1 LENNKK
7 KGSQPM
13 DLLKKFCV
21 PCEGQAL
28 PLAEEELESYLGHID
43 NWKLDTSNQFISK
56 KFTFKNYQ
64 DALQCVLVISEI
76 AEEENHHPDI
86 QFGWGYCEVALTTHS
101 ICGLHPNDFIVA
113 AKIDKAVQ
121 T

>member
-1 LENNKK
+1 
-7 KGSQPM
+7 
-13 DLLKKFCV
+13 
-21 PCEGQAL
+21 
-28 PLAEEELESYLGHID
+28 
-43 NWKLDTSNQFISK
+43 
-56 KFTFKNYQ
+56 
-64 DALQCVLVISEI
+64 VLVISEI